1 MGIQSARKK
10 FAMTHSSL
18 TVIREEHAAL
28 AAMLRSLLLM
38 VERGPKH
45 DSDTFFSVL
54 RAMLFYV
61 DEFPERLHHTK
72 ETELFFPK
80 LRGVSAEIDA
90 AIDRLDR
97 EHGKGEAAIR
107 ELQHLLLAWEML
119 GDARRGAFEGACIR
133 YVNFYLDHMRIE
145 ETLVLPSAES
155 RLTEADWNE
164 LDEAFETN
172 RDPLTGK
179 YPADPAYERLF
190 AQILLKAPAPIGV
203 GEDC

>member
-1 MGIQSARKK
+1 MS
-10 FAMTHSSL
+10 HSSL
-18 TVIREEHAAL
+18 TIIREEHAAL

-45 DSDTFFSVL
+45 DTDTFFSVL

-72 ETELFFPK
+72 ETDLFFPK
-80 LRGVSAEIDA
+80 LRGGSAEVDA

-97 EHGKGEAAIR
+97 EHAKGEAAIR
-107 ELQHLLLAWEML
+107 ELQHLLVAWEMI
-119 GDARRGAFEGACIR
+119 GDTRRGAFEGACIR
-133 YVNFYLDHMRIE
+133 YVNFYLDHMRTE
-145 ETLVLPSAES
+145 EMVVLPSAEK
-155 RLTEADWNE
+155 RLSEADWAE
-164 LDEAFETN
+164 LDEAFATN

-203 GEDC
+203 GEDI